1 MAETS
6 YIHGTT
12 ASEQDRLRRL
22 NDLTNGPFV
31 AFLSLRE
38 GERVLEVGS
47 GLGYLA
53 AEVAEHVGAGEV
65 MGIEYSAAQLAHA
78 QSLGARVRFVQGDAH
93 QLPFADESF
102 DLVYCRYV
110 LEHVADPLAVL
121 CEMRRVL
128 RPGGRVRVQEN
139 DISVNV
145 FEPECPTFDRLW
157 SQFVV
162 LQARLG
168 GDALVGRRLFQ
179 LFQAA
184 GLREIELSIQSEVH
198 WSGSAGFV
206 PWVQNLLENV
216 TGATESFISQ
226 GLATRDEITAVE
238 RELRSFMSR
247 PDASAHFYWN
257 RAAGV
262 K

>member
-1 MAETS
+1 MAEAV
-6 YIHGTT
+6 YIHGTA

-31 AFLSLRE
+31 AYLSPRQDE
-38 GERVLEVGS
+38 CVLEVGS

-53 AEVAEHVGAGEV
+53 SEVAEHIGSGELV
-65 MGIEYSAAQLAHA
+65 GIEYSAAQLSHA
-78 QSLGARVRFVQGDAH
+78 QSLGTKVRFVQGDAH
-93 QLPFADESF
+93 HLPFVDESF

-121 CEMRRVL
+121 REMRRVL
-128 RPGGRVRVQEN
+128 KPGGRVRVQEN

-145 FEPECPTFDRLW
+145 FEPSCPTFDRLW

-162 LQARLG
+162 LQSRLG

-179 LFQAA
+179 LFQSA
-184 GLREIELSIQSEVH
+184 GFSKIELSIQSEVH

-216 TGATESFISQ
+216 TGAADALVGQS
-226 GLATRDEITAVE
+226 LATRDEIAAVE